1 MHRTTT
7 MVLTVG
13 VFAAATGAI
22 LPAGEPPPER
32 MLSESSAATHQET
45 KDAQTDEISRLIT
58 QLGSDKFKER
68 EAATKRLREIGE
80 PALAALRKAAAHSA
94 DDEVRRRASEVVRV
108 VQKRLDHTDCA
119 GVVPPKGAVVL
130 LDGKGLD
137 GWVQRDGKTAPTW
150 PVLDGAVVEVR
161 GPDIM
166 TRQTFAGVFLLHVE
180 FRCPD
185 KPGAVGQARSN
196 SGVYLQG
203 RYEIQILDSYGLRC
217 DSRSCAAVYGLV
229 APAANACKAPGVWQS
244 FDIDFQ
250 PPDFVE
256 GTKTADARVTV
267 VHNGVKVHD
276 GARLARPTEAA
287 LPGDPS
293 GPGPVLLQGHGDPV
307 QFRNIWLLSLPE
319 R

>member
-1 MHRTTT
+1 MA
-7 MVLTVG
+7 LTVG

-166 TRQTFAGVFLLHVE
+166 TRQTFAGAFLLHVE

-196 SGVYLQG
+196 SGVYL
-203 RYEIQILDSYGLRC
+203 
-217 DSRSCAAVYGLV
+217 
-229 APAANACKAPGVWQS
+229 
-244 FDIDFQ
+244 
-250 PPDFVE
+250 
-256 GTKTADARVTV
+256 
-267 VHNGVKVHD
+267 
-276 GARLARPTEAA
+276 
-287 LPGDPS
+287 
-293 GPGPVLLQGHGDPV
+293 
-307 QFRNIWLLSLPE
+307 
-319 R
+319 